1 MANYAN
7 QKIVY
12 MPEDIKETIYPNKKN
27 NDRFIYVKIE
37 LIHKASQLLN
47 GTAFKLYLYFLEWA
61 RAESFMFSK
70 QDFINRYGISN
81 LNSATNAVQELK
93 YRGYLKEKENKY
105 YFYPIPHTEV

>member
-7 QKIVY
+7 QKTVY
-12 MPEDIKETIYPNKKN
+12 MPEDIKETIYLNKKN

-61 RAESFMFSK
+61 RAENFMFSK
-70 QDFINRYGISN
+70 QDFMNRYGIPTMS
-81 LNSATNAVQELK
+81 SATNAV
-93 YRGYLKEKENKY
+93 
-105 YFYPIPHTEV
+105 